1 MAKKGRPLA
10 TIDLKELEKLCA
22 LQCTDEEIAAFFSVS
37 RQTIERKK
45 KNPEFK
51 DAMVCGKA
59 KGKVSVRR
67 GLFAQM
73 QKGGSGATAAAI
85 FLAKNLLGYRDVN
98 STELSGP
105 DGGPI
110 SLDQQKLAS
119 LSDDELIQLR
129 EIARKLA
136 VPSSNGSGDSTT
148 GAK

>member
-1 MAKKGRPLA
+1 MASRGRPTA
-10 TIDLKELEKLCA
+10 KIDLNELEKLAA
-22 LQCTDEEIAAFFSVS
+22 LQCTDEEIAAFFNVS

-45 KNPEFK
+45 KIAEFR
-51 DAMVCGKA
+51 DAMTRGKA

-73 QKGGSGATAAAI
+73 QKGGTGATAAAI

-110 SLDQQKLAS
+110 SIDQQKLAA
-119 LSDDELIQLR
+119 LTDDELTQLR

-136 VPSSNGSGDSTT
+136 VAPGNGSGDSQT